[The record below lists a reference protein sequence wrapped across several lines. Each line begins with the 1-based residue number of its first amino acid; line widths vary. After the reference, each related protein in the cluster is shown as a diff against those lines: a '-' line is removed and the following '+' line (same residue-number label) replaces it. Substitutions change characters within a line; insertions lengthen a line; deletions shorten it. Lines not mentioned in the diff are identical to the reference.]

1 VLHCQRQA
9 ATPAQ
14 QFEHALPFA
23 KRFDH
28 GARQR
33 GACRAA
39 PPRPARQA
47 GRRMTR
53 RLDWATD
60 GADWPLRGHSRFVD
74 AGGLRWHVQSLGEG
88 PVLLLLHGTGASSH
102 SWRTL
107 APLLALHWR
116 VLIPDLPGH
125 AFTDALPAG
134 QRSLPGMAAA
144 LAALLR
150 TMQAEPRVVLGHS
163 AGAALML
170 RWALD
175 GRAEAAGSQTLIGL
189 NAALLPFEGWAGV
202 FYAPLARLLA
212 LNPLVPWFTARQA
225 RDPAAVRRLIDSTG
239 STLDA
244 DGTQWYARLMRSPAH
259 IAGVL
264 AMMADWDLA
273 ALQQRLRGWPHPV
286 HLLVGERDR
295 AVPPEQAERLAR
307 RWPGAVLHRL
317 PGLGHLA
324 HEEAPRRVAERV
336 LGLTKTLPAATAPLP
351 FEGATPAA
359 GPSPSTAS
367 A

>member
-1 VLHCQRQA
+1 
-9 ATPAQ
+9 
-14 QFEHALPFA
+14 
-23 KRFDH
+23 
-28 GARQR
+28 
-33 GACRAA
+33 
-39 PPRPARQA
+39 
-47 GRRMTR
+47 MTR
-53 RLDWATD
+53 RLDWSID
-60 GADWPLRGHSRFVD
+60 GADWPLREHSRFID
-74 AGGLRWHVQSLGEG
+74 AGGLRWHVQSLGDG

-107 APLLALHWR
+107 APLLAPHWR

-125 AFTDALPAG
+125 AFTDALPAR
-134 QRSLPGMAAA
+134 QRSLPGMSAA

-150 TMQAEPRVVLGHS
+150 AMQAEPRVVLGHS

-175 GRAEAAGSQTLIGL
+175 GPPEAAGSQTLIGL
-189 NAALLPFEGWAGV
+189 NAALLPFDGWAGL

-225 RDPAAVRRLIDSTG
+225 RDSTAVQRLIDSTG

-244 DGTQWYARLMRSPAH
+244 AGAQWYARLMRSPAH

-273 ALQQRLRGWPHPV
+273 ALQRRLQGWPHPV

-317 PGLGHLA
+317 AGLGHLA
-324 HEEAPRRVAERV
+324 HEEAPRRVAD
-336 LGLTKTLPAATAPLP
+336 LLLALT
-351 FEGATPAA
+351 ATPPTAA
-359 GPSPSTAS
+359 GPSPSSATA
-367 A
+367 

>member
-1 VLHCQRQA
+1 
-9 ATPAQ
+9 
-14 QFEHALPFA
+14 
-23 KRFDH
+23 
-28 GARQR
+28 
-33 GACRAA
+33 
-39 PPRPARQA
+39 
-47 GRRMTR
+47 MTR
-53 RLDWATD
+53 RLDWAVD
-60 GADWPLRGHSRFVD
+60 GTDWPLREHSRFVD

-88 PVLLLLHGTGASSH
+88 PVLLLLHGTGASTH
-102 SWRTL
+102 SWRD
-107 APLLALHWR
+107 LALLMAPHWR
-116 VLIPDLPGH
+116 VVMPDLPGH
-125 AFTDALPAG
+125 AFSGPLPAG

-144 LAALLR
+144 LADLLR
-150 TMQAEPRVVLGHS
+150 VMQVQPSVVLGHS

-175 GRAEAAGSQTLIGL
+175 ARPDPAAPQTLIGL

-212 LNPLVPWFTARQA
+212 KNPLVPWFTARQA
-225 RDPAAVRRLIDSTG
+225 RNGTAVQRLIDSTG

-244 DGTQWYARLMRSPAH
+244 EGAQWYARLMRSPAH

-273 ALQQRLRGWPHPV
+273 ALQRQLQGWPHPV

-295 AVPPEQAERLAR
+295 AVPPEQAGRLAA
-307 RWPGAVLHRL
+307 RWSGAVLHHL

-324 HEEAPRRVAERV
+324 HEEAPQRVVDR
-336 LGLTKTLPAATAPLP
+336 LMQLTASPAAAALSS
-351 FEGATPAA
+351 FEGPARA
-359 GPSPSTAS
+359 VGQSPSAAS

>member
-1 VLHCQRQA
+1 M
-9 ATPAQ
+9 
-14 QFEHALPFA
+14 
-23 KRFDH
+23 
-28 GARQR
+28 RQR
-33 GACRAA
+33 DT
-39 PPRPARQA
+39 PP
-47 GRRMTR
+47 RMTR
-53 RLDWATD
+53 HLDWSID
-60 GADWPLRGHSRFVD
+60 GADWPLREHSRFVD

-88 PVLLLLHGTGASSH
+88 PDLLLLHGTGASTH
-102 SWRTL
+102 SWRAL
-107 APLLALHWR
+107 APLLAKHWR
-116 VLIPDLPGH
+116 VVMPDLPGH
-125 AFTDALPAG
+125 AFSGPLPPG
-134 QRSLPGMAAA
+134 QRSLPGMATA
-144 LAALLR
+144 LADLLR
-150 TMQAEPRVVLGHS
+150 TLRVDPAVVLGHS

-175 GRAEAAGSQTLIGL
+175 ERADSAAPQTLVGL

-212 LNPLVPWFTARQA
+212 KNPLVPWFTARQA
-225 RDPAAVRRLIDSTG
+225 RDSAAVHRLIDSTG

-273 ALQQRLRGWPHPV
+273 ALQRQLQGWPHPV

-295 AVPPEQAERLAR
+295 AVPPQQAERLAA

-324 HEEAPRRVAERV
+324 HEEAPQRIFDT
-336 LGLTKTLPAATAPLP
+336 LLTL
-351 FEGATPAA
+351 
-359 GPSPSTAS
+359 TAS
-367 A
+367 AAAQTGALPRAGRR